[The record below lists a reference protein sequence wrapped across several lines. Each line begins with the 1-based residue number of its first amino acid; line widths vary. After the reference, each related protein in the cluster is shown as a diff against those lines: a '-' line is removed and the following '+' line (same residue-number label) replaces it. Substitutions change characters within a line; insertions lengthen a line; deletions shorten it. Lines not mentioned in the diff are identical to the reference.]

1 MLALVWIGII
11 AIAVVAIILLVR
23 QSQGKSLIPSSSQTG
38 LPSLQRTVFTLQA
51 GDIVQYEG
59 ADWVVE
65 GQLTYNSHGFVWME
79 YLLQDADQIRWL
91 SVEEDDQVE
100 VCWLKPVKGLEISHT
115 PPQQITVADVV
126 FQLEESDTAQM
137 THLGATLNRQAQ
149 QCRYFDY
156 SSADGQVLS
165 VEHWDGETEIT
176 MGHQIRPSALILLP
190 GDGRHVYDG

>member
-1 MLALVWIGII
+1 MLPLIWIGII
-11 AIAVVAIILLVR
+11 AIAIVAVILVMR
-23 QSQGKSLIPSSSQTG
+23 QAQGKSLSPRKATPA
-38 LPSLQRTVFTLQA
+38 LPMQRTVFTLQV

-65 GQLTYNSHGFVWME
+65 GQLTYNSQGYVWLE

-100 VCWLKPVKGLEISHT
+100 ICWLKPLAGLEISRT
-115 PPQQITVADVV
+115 PPQQITVANVV
-126 FQLEESDTAQM
+126 FQLEESGTAQM

-149 QCRYFDY
+149 HCRYFDY
-156 SSADGQVLS
+156 SGADHQILS
-165 VEHWDGETEIT
+165 VEDWDGDIEIT
-176 MGHQIRPSALILLP
+176 IGHKIRPSALLLLP